1 MDLKDF
7 DDIRP
12 YSDEELHSV
21 LNRLVLNEQFCS
33 FAEKAIGAENL
44 SKIKQCYDRIPTIQ
58 EFQVLAINPFL
69 DMILNRLSTSFESQ
83 GVEQSLS
90 DNGCTYISN
99 HRDIVIDVALLD
111 KILLDHKRQTV
122 EIGIG
127 NNLLIYPWIEDLVR
141 INRAFIVRR
150 DGKGRELLFHSK
162 HMSDYI
168 HYTITQ
174 QHHSI
179 WIAQRQGRAK
189 DSDDR
194 TQESL
199 IKMLAMGSDKPFTES
214 LKEINLRPLT
224 ISYEYDPCD
233 YLKAQE
239 FQQHRDNPDFK
250 KSQADD
256 LINMQVGIMGFK
268 GQIYYHCSDNLN
280 SQIDEIAATESNRNQ
295 QAVLIAQAIDRQ
307 IHAHYRIYPINYIA
321 LDMMS
326 SQNRFTNKYT
336 SDEYTQFKQYIAH
349 QLEKIQ
355 LPNKDEQCL
364 TEYIL
369 KIYANPLINHLA
381 TQQ

>member
-12 YSDEELHSV
+12 YSDEELYSA

-44 SKIKQCYDRIPTIQ
+44 NKIKQCYDRIPTIQ

-295 QAVLIAQAIDRQ
+295 QAVLIAQAIDKQ

-326 SQNRFTNKYT
+326 SQNRFADKYT

>member
-12 YSDEELHSV
+12 YSDEELCSV
-21 LNRLVLNEQFCS
+21 LERLISNEHFCHFAAKTLGVDTFNFLKQQYDKIISVQS
-33 FAEKAIGAENL
+33 FQA
-44 SKIKQCYDRIPTIQ
+44 
-58 EFQVLAINPFL
+58 LAINPFL
-69 DMILNRLSTSFESQ
+69 DMILERLSSSFESH
-83 GVEQSLS
+83 GVEASLA

-111 KILLDHKRQTV
+111 KILLDHDKQTV

-127 NNLLIYPWIEDLVR
+127 NNLLVYPWIEDLVR

-150 DGKGRELLFHSK
+150 DGKGRELLLHSK
-162 HMSDYI
+162 HMSEYI
-168 HYTITQ
+168 HYTITL

-199 IKMLAMGSDKPFTES
+199 IKMLAMGSNKPFAES
-214 LKEINLRPLT
+214 LKELNLRPLT

-268 GQIYYHCSDNLN
+268 GHIDYYCSDNLN
-280 SQIDEIAATESNRNQ
+280 PVIDEIASAESNRNQ
-295 QAVLIAQAIDRQ
+295 QAVMIAKAIDRQ

-321 LDMMS
+321 YDMLA
-326 SQNRFTNKYT
+326 NRSCFTDRYT
-336 SDEYTQFKQYIAH
+336 SDEYSQCKQYINS
-349 QLEKIQ
+349 QLSKIQ
-355 LPNKDEQCL
+355 LPCKDEQCL
-364 TEYIL
+364 TEYML